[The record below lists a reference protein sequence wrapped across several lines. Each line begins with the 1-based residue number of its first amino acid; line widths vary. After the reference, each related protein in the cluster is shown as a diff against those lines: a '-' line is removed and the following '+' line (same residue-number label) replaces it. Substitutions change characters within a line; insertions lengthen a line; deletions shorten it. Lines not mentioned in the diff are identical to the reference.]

1 MLYVLLYNQYF
12 FISCFSNSFG
22 IVQLHCSLIRN
33 MFSLSNLILL
43 FSLRLRGLLIKIH
56 ALYHYNDETFCFHCY
71 SSCSFMSTFHIW
83 SLFVVQIILSF
94 SKLSIVAWKCSSFL
108 YEYSLFIQKRECSR
122 KFLHNSN
129 CWTIFRIFFWPRP
142 QPEEVSWPG
151 IEPEP
156 QQWQCGILNL
166 LSHQGTP
173 SF

>member
-151 IEPEP
+151 IVPEP
-156 QQWQCGILNL
+156 
-166 LSHQGTP
+166 
-173 SF
+173 